1 MAATSVRRWLL
12 AGAGL
17 LALALL
23 ALSLRTHLPGPG
35 ETPVEA
41 PPRLGMTLPQTPV
54 ADSLLLLPIELQ
66 AAALAEIADQL
77 PEHIPIAPRRE
88 RKKFRFG
95 SVSIDTEGD
104 VWLSRTTVRAHDG
117 ALWVSTDADADA
129 ELRAELAG
137 RRKTV
142 RGRAAIDAR
151 VTLQV
156 GADWTVKP
164 EIELHYRW
172 LEAPSTRVFGID
184 VGLRRQADRALQPR
198 LDQLEQRWAES
209 IQKKLDLRARAEQWW
224 TRLQQPIVLSSEP
237 PLWLQVDPASVYWQP
252 PRSEDESLQLLLG
265 VKAKMQVVHGPAPA
279 AREATA
285 LPELSPQAPGETQ
298 LLLNLDVQAQY
309 RAMTQA
315 LQGALGGKSRTLSY
329 SGGSATVHFEEFQ
342 IYPSAPDLVLG
353 ARLRI
358 EGLGLRD
365 SSGWVYLRGRPS
377 FDAQTHT
384 ISVANIDFVSVSD
397 NPLLHAAS
405 ELLRE
410 RIREQLATAAQLD
423 LSERLQTVQETAQTQ
438 LNQWVTRTVGAVD
451 GASDQGAKL
460 AQHLHLVASIDDLQ
474 LLDLAPGDDALLLR
488 VSLRG
493 QLALELR

>member
-1 MAATSVRRWLL
+1 MAATSARRWLF

-35 ETPVEA
+35 EIPVEA

-54 ADSLLLLPIELQ
+54 ADSLLLLPIELT

-104 VWLSRTTVRAHDG
+104 VWLSRTSVRAHDG
-117 ALWVSTDADADA
+117 ALWVSTDADA

-164 EIELHYRW
+164 EIELDYRW
-172 LEAPSTRVFGID
+172 LDAPSTRVFGID

-198 LDQLEQRWAES
+198 LAQLEQRWAES

-237 PLWLQVDPASVYWQP
+237 PLWLQVDPASVYWQS
-252 PRSEDESLQLLLG
+252 PRTEDESLQLLLG
-265 VKAKMQVVHGPAPA
+265 VKAKLQLVHGPAPE

-285 LPELSPQAPGETQ
+285 LPELSLRAPGETR

-309 RAMTQA
+309 QAMTQA
-315 LQGALGGKSRTLSY
+315 LQGALGGKSRTLNY

-342 IYPSAPDLVLG
+342 VYPSAPDLVLG

-365 SSGWVYLRGRPS
+365 SSGWVYLHGRPS

-384 ISVANIDFVSVSD
+384 IRIANIDFVSVSD
-397 NPLLHAAS
+397 NPLLQAAS

-410 RIREQLATAAQLD
+410 RIREQLATAAQLN
-423 LSERLQTVQETAQTQ
+423 LSDRLQKAQETARTQ
-438 LNQWVTRTVGAVD
+438 LNQWVERTVGAVD
-451 GASDQGAKL
+451 GASDQGARL
-460 AQHLHLVASIDDLQ
+460 AQHLHLHLAASVDDLQ
-474 LLDLAPGDDALLLR
+474 LLDLAPGDEALLLR

>member
-1 MAATSVRRWLL
+1 MAVRSARRWLL
-12 AGAGL
+12 AASGL

-54 ADSLLLLPIELQ
+54 PDSLLLLPIELQ

-77 PEHIPIAPRRE
+77 PEHIPIPPRRE

-95 SVSIDTEGD
+95 SVSIHTEGD
-104 VWLSRTTVRAHDG
+104 VWLSSTTVRAHDG
-117 ALWVSTDADADA
+117 ALWVSTNADA

-151 VTLQV
+151 ITLQV

-164 EIELHYRW
+164 DIELDYRW
-172 LEAPSTRVFGID
+172 LQAPSTRVFGID

-224 TRLQQPIVLSSEP
+224 MRLQQPIVLSSEP

-252 PRSEDESLQLLLG
+252 PRTDDESLQLLLG
-265 VKAKMQVVHGPAPA
+265 VRAKLQLVHGPVPD

-285 LPELSPQAPGETQ
+285 LPALSLQAPEDSQ
-298 LLLNLDVQAQY
+298 LRLNLDVQAQY
-309 RAMTQA
+309 AAMTEA
-315 LQGALGGKSRTLSY
+315 LQAALGGKSRTVSY
-329 SGGSATVHFEEFQ
+329 AGGSAIVQFEEFRV
-342 IYPSAPDLVLG
+342 YPSAPDLVLA

-365 SSGWVYLRGRPS
+365 SKGWVYLHGRPG
-377 FDAQTHT
+377 FDPKTRT
-384 ISVANIDFVSVSD
+384 LSITNIDFVSVSD
-397 NPLLHAAS
+397 NPLLQAAS
-405 ELLRE
+405 ELLRDQ
-410 RIREQLATAAQLD
+410 IRAQLAAAARID
-423 LSERLQTVQETAQTQ
+423 LSDRLTQVQETAQTQ
-438 LNQWVTRTVGAVD
+438 LNQWVERAVRD
-451 GASDQGAKL
+451 RDNASGQAEKL
-460 AQHLHLVASIDDLQ
+460 AKHLHLAASIDDLQ
-474 LLDLAPGDDALLLR
+474 LLDLAPGDDALMLR
-488 VSLRG
+488 VSLSG
-493 QLALELR
+493 KLALELR

>member
-1 MAATSVRRWLL
+1 MAATSARRWLL
-12 AGAGL
+12 AASGL

-41 PPRLGMTLPQTPV
+41 PPRLGMLLPQSTVP
-54 ADSLLLLPIELQ
+54 DSLLLLPIEFQ

-77 PEHIPIAPRRE
+77 PEHIPIAPRRQ

-104 VWLSRTTVRAHDG
+104 VWLSSTTVRAHDG
-117 ALWVSTDADADA
+117 ALWVSTDADA

-151 VTLQV
+151 VTFQV
-156 GADWTVKP
+156 GADWSVNP

-172 LEAPSTRVFGID
+172 LDAPSTRVFGID

-209 IQKKLDLRARAEQWW
+209 IKQKLNLRVRAEQGWA
-224 TRLQQPIVLSSEP
+224 RLQQPIVLSSDP
-237 PLWLQVDPASVYWQP
+237 PLWLQVDPGSIYWQP
-252 PRSEDESLQLLLG
+252 PRTNDETLQLLLG
-265 VKAKMQVVHGPAPA
+265 VKAKLQLVHGPAPE
-279 AREATA
+279 ARKATA
-285 LPELSPQAPGETQ
+285 LPELSLQAPDDPQ

-309 RAMTQA
+309 QSMTQS
-315 LQGALGGKSRTLSY
+315 LQTALGGKSRTLDY

-353 ARLRI
+353 ARLRV
-358 EGLGLRD
+358 EGLGFRD
-365 SSGWVYLRGRPS
+365 SRGWVYLRGRPS
-377 FDAQTHT
+377 FDAQTQT
-384 ISVANIDFVSVSD
+384 LSIANIDFVGVTD
-397 NPLLHAAS
+397 NPLLQAAS
-405 ELLRE
+405 ELLRDQ
-410 RIREQLATAAQLD
+410 IREQLAAAAQMD
-423 LSERLQTVQETAQTQ
+423 LSDRLEQVQETAQSQ
-438 LNQWVTRTVGAVD
+438 LNQWVERAVAID
-451 GASDQGAKL
+451 DAAADTTNKL
-460 AQHLHLVASIDDLQ
+460 AQRLHLQASISDLQ
-474 LLDLAPGDDALLLR
+474 LLDLAPGDEALMLR
-488 VSLRG
+488 VSLAG
-493 QLALELR
+493 KLALELR